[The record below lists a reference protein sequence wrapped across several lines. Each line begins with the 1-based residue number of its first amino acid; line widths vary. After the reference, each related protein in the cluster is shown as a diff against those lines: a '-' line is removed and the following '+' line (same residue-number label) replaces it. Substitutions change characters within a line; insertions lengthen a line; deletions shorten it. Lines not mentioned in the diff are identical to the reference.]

1 MSKID
6 WAAKPDGYP
15 LWIVP
20 MQGFEA
26 WPAGWHKDS
35 GDLYIDQMD
44 RPWAKSDE
52 GKRFKV
58 FTDPNGWPNT
68 GRPPVDTKCQAL
80 IKGKDELWVECHVI
94 WHHPEFIS
102 SAAVVHGEGRLL
114 CWSSN
119 FRPMPTPEQ
128 ERHAGLNE
136 MIRHIKDHPLGTHGA
151 SHLQELMIH
160 EDVARDLWDAG
171 YRKQEAS

>member
-15 LWIVP
+15 LWIIP

-35 GDLYIDQMD
+35 GDLYIDQVG

-58 FTDPNGWPNT
+58 FTDPNGWPNA

-80 IKGKDELWVECHVI
+80 IKGRDELWVECHVI
-94 WHHPEFIS
+94 WHHPNSLVRRQLCTAKGAFFVGRAT
-102 SAAVVHGEGRLL
+102 SAPCLRQSKSAMQG
-114 CWSSN
+114 
-119 FRPMPTPEQ
+119 
-128 ERHAGLNE
+128 
-136 MIRHIKDHPLGTHGA
+136 
-151 SHLQELMIH
+151 
-160 EDVARDLWDAG
+160 
-171 YRKQEAS
+171 